1 VSRARITAITA
12 ITAIAAV
19 ALAAA
24 CSAGGT
30 TETIDTGPKISVNQ
44 TNLLLVAGDSAP
56 LVVNSNRE
64 GTVRWRSS
72 NTSVVTVDTVVATGD
87 PAMVRARAA
96 GTAVINGTIVVS
108 GQTYTT
114 SVPVRVGAG

>member
-1 VSRARITAITA
+1 MRVVRLLRITAV
-12 ITAIAAV
+12 AV
-19 ALAAA
+19 AAA

-30 TETIDTGPKISVNQ
+30 TETMSDVPIVSLNAT
-44 TNLLLVAGDSAP
+44 TLVLAAGDSAP

-64 GTVRWRSS
+64 GTVKWRST
-72 NTSVVTVDTVVATGD
+72 NTSVVTVDTAVAVGD

-96 GTAVINGTIVVS
+96 GTALLNGTVVVS

>member
-1 VSRARITAITA
+1 MSRARVVT
-12 ITAIAAV
+12 IAAV

-30 TETIDTGPKISVNQ
+30 TETIDTGPKISVN
-44 TNLLLVAGDSAP
+44 TTSFVLVPGDSAP

-64 GTVRWRSS
+64 GTVRWRST
-72 NTSVVTVDTVVATGD
+72 NTSVVTVDTAVATGD
-87 PAMVRARAA
+87 PAIVRARAA
-96 GTAVINGTIVVS
+96 GTALLNGTIVVS